1 MLDKPKNR
9 CNFLDMEILKD
20 QKLVYLTR
28 RQTEVA
34 QLKQSLVED
43 SFELAL
49 MIGHRLKG
57 HGETFGFPL
66 ISSIG
71 VQMELAAKEK
81 DMAKLKETV
90 ASLDASIEENLK
102 IVNEE

>member
-1 MLDKPKNR
+1 M
-9 CNFLDMEILKD
+9 KD

-34 QLKQSLVED
+34 QLKQSLGED

-57 HGETFGFPL
+57 HGETFGFPH
-66 ISSIG
+66 ISNIG
-71 VQMELAAKEK
+71 IQMELAAKEK

-90 ASLDASIEENLK
+90 NSLDQDIEENLK
-102 IVNEE
+102 MINQQ

>member
-1 MLDKPKNR
+1 
-9 CNFLDMEILKD
+9 MEIMKD

-34 QLKQSLVED
+34 QLKQSLGED

-57 HGETFGFPL
+57 HGETFGFPH
-66 ISSIG
+66 ISNIG
-71 VQMELAAKEK
+71 IQMEIAAKEK

-90 ASLDASIEENLK
+90 NSLDHDIQENLK
-102 IVNEE
+102 LINQQ

>member
-1 MLDKPKNR
+1 
-9 CNFLDMEILKD
+9 MEIMKD

-34 QLKQSLVED
+34 QLKQSLIED
-43 SFELAL
+43 SYELAL

-57 HGETFGFPL
+57 HGETFGFPH
-66 ISSIG
+66 ISDIG

-81 DMAKLKETV
+81 DMPKLREMVK
-90 ASLDASIEENLK
+90 SLDESIEENIKL
-102 IVNEE
+102 INQQ

>member
-1 MLDKPKNR
+1 
-9 CNFLDMEILKD
+9 MEIMKD

-28 RQTEVA
+28 RQTEVS

-43 SFELAL
+43 SFELAI

-57 HGETFGFPL
+57 HGETFGFPH
-66 ISSIG
+66 ISDIG

-81 DMAKLKETV
+81 NMTKLREMVK
-90 ASLDASIEENLK
+90 SLDESIEENLK
-102 IVNEE
+102 LINQQ

>member
-1 MLDKPKNR
+1 
-9 CNFLDMEILKD
+9 MEIMKD

-28 RQTEVA
+28 RQSEVA

-71 VQMELAAKEK
+71 VQMELAAKEQ
-81 DMAKLKETV
+81 DMPKVKEAV
-90 ASLDASIEENLK
+90 KSLDESIEENLK
-102 IVNEE
+102 LINQQ

>member
-1 MLDKPKNR
+1 M
-9 CNFLDMEILKD
+9 KD

-57 HGETFGFPL
+57 HGETFGFPH
-66 ISSIG
+66 ISDIG

-81 DMAKLKETV
+81 DMPKLRETV
-90 ASLDASIEENLK
+90 KSLDESIEENIKLM
-102 IVNEE
+102 NQE

>member
-1 MLDKPKNR
+1 M
-9 CNFLDMEILKD
+9 KD

-66 ISSIG
+66 ISNIG
-71 VQMELAAKEK
+71 IEMELAAKEK
-81 DMAKLKETV
+81 NMEKLKEMV

-102 IVNEE
+102 IVNEQ

>member
-1 MLDKPKNR
+1 
-9 CNFLDMEILKD
+9 MEIMKD

-57 HGETFGFPL
+57 HGETFGFPH
-66 ISSIG
+66 ISDIG
-71 VQMELAAKEK
+71 VQMELAAKER
-81 DMAKLKETV
+81 DMSKLREMVK
-90 ASLDASIEENLK
+90 SLDESIEENIKL
-102 IVNEE
+102 INQQ

>member
-1 MLDKPKNR
+1 
-9 CNFLDMEILKD
+9 MEIMKD

-34 QLKQSLVED
+34 QLKQSLGED

-57 HGETFGFPL
+57 HGETFGFPH
-66 ISSIG
+66 ISNIG
-71 VQMELAAKEK
+71 IQMELAAKEK

-90 ASLDASIEENLK
+90 NSLDQDIEENLK
-102 IVNEE
+102 MINQQ

>member
-1 MLDKPKNR
+1 
-9 CNFLDMEILKD
+9 MEIMKD

-34 QLKQSLVED
+34 QLKQSLNEE

-57 HGETFGFPL
+57 HGETFGFPR
-66 ISSIG
+66 ISNLGIE
-71 VQMELAAKEK
+71 MELAAKEK
-81 DMAKLKETV
+81 DKEKLRSMV
-90 ASLDASIEENLK
+90 DLLDENVEENIK
-102 IVNEE
+102 AFSKE

>member
-1 MLDKPKNR
+1 M
-9 CNFLDMEILKD
+9 KD

-34 QLKQSLVED
+34 QLKQSLGED

-57 HGETFGFPL
+57 HGETFGFPH
-66 ISSIG
+66 ISNIG
-71 VQMELAAKEK
+71 IQMEIAAKEK

-90 ASLDASIEENLK
+90 NSLDHDIQENLK
-102 IVNEE
+102 LINQQ

>member
-1 MLDKPKNR
+1 
-9 CNFLDMEILKD
+9 MEIMKD

-34 QLKQSLVED
+34 QLKQSLEEE

-66 ISSIG
+66 ISNIG
-71 VQMELAAKEK
+71 IEMELAAKEK
-81 DMAKLKETV
+81 NKVKLR
-90 ASLDASIEENLK
+90 SMLNLLDENIEENLK
-102 IVNEE
+102 VINKQ

>member
-1 MLDKPKNR
+1 
-9 CNFLDMEILKD
+9 MEILKD

-34 QLKQSLVED
+34 QLKQSLNEE

-57 HGETFGFPL
+57 HGETFGFPK
-66 ISSIG
+66 ISSLGIE
-71 VQMELAAKEK
+71 MELAAKERDK
-81 DMAKLKETV
+81 NKLRSMV
-90 ASLDASIEENLK
+90 DLLDENVEENIKL
-102 IVNEE
+102 ISQ